1 MAQPGS
7 VFRRSATGR
16 LSWIPELLTGR
27 NSNSYSH
34 AGVRR
39 IEREYIRI
47 PARLV
52 TKLFIG
58 PFYMVS
64 TEHYF
69 VGTAAGRVG
78 DTRREGSVH

>member
-1 MAQPGS
+1 
-7 VFRRSATGR
+7 
-16 LSWIPELLTGR
+16 LLTGR

-34 AGVRR
+34 ADVRR

-47 PARLV
+47 PERLV
-52 TKLFIG
+52 TELFIK

-69 VGTAAGRVG
+69 VGPRSQPL
-78 DTRREGSVH
+78 E